1 MDSAVTIPPEG
12 NNQMDSGTL
21 RKFEESLGRCMAD
34 PDFLDI
40 FYGNFLGS
48 SPKVREKFAGTDFD
62 RQKQMLRASFDT
74 MLNAARDEE
83 NGPAIWLAPLA
94 ERHGARQ
101 LRIGAELYDLWLDN
115 LLKTVKACDAGWSE
129 DVEQA
134 WEAVMGVGISYLCSR
149 YNS

>member
-1 MDSAVTIPPEG
+1 MDA
-12 NNQMDSGTL
+12 GTL
-21 RKFEESLGRCMAD
+21 RKFEESLARCLAD

-62 RQKQMLRASFDT
+62 RQKEMLRASFDT
-74 MLNAARDEE
+74 MLKAARDEE
-83 NGPAIWLAPLA
+83 NGPETWLGPLA

-101 LRIGAELYDLWLDN
+101 LRIGAELYDLWLDS

-129 DVEQA
+129 EVEEA
-134 WEAVMGVGISYLCSR
+134 WEKVMGIGISYLCSR

>member
-1 MDSAVTIPPEG
+1 MDA
-12 NNQMDSGTL
+12 GTL
-21 RKFEESLGRCMAD
+21 RKFEESLERCSAD

-62 RQKQMLRASFDT
+62 RQKAALRSSFDVV
-74 MLNAARDEE
+74 LRAARDDE
-83 NGPAIWLAPLA
+83 NAVGAYLGPLA

-101 LRIGAELYDLWLDN
+101 LRIGAEFYDLWIDS
-115 LLKTVKACDAGWSE
+115 LLKTVQACDPGWSPE
-129 DVEQA
+129 VEAA
-134 WEAVMGVGISYLCSR
+134 WEAVMSVAVRYLCEH

>member
-1 MDSAVTIPPEG
+1 MDA
-12 NNQMDSGTL
+12 GTL
-21 RKFEESLGRCMAD
+21 RKFEESLGRCLAD

-62 RQKQMLRASFDT
+62 RQKVALQASFDT
-74 MLNAARDEE
+74 MLKAARDEE
-83 NGPAIWLAPLA
+83 NGPEKYLGPLA

-101 LRIGAELYDLWLDN
+101 LRIGAELYDLWLDSP
-115 LLKTVKACDAGWSE
+115 CDAGWSE
-129 DVEQA
+129 DVEEA
-134 WEAVMGVGISYLCSR
+134 WDKVMGVGISYLCSR

>member
-1 MDSAVTIPPEG
+1 MDA
-12 NNQMDSGTL
+12 GTL
-21 RKFEESLGRCMAD
+21 RKFEESLGRCLAD

-74 MLNAARDEE
+74 MLAAARDEE
-83 NGPAIWLAPLA
+83 NGPEKWLGPLA

-101 LRIGAELYDLWLDN
+101 LRIGAELYDLWLDS
-115 LLKTVKACDAGWSE
+115 LLKTVRACDPGWTPE
-129 DVEQA
+129 VEEA
-134 WEAVMGVGISYLCSR
+134 WEAVMGVGIQYLCAH
-149 YNS
+149 YND